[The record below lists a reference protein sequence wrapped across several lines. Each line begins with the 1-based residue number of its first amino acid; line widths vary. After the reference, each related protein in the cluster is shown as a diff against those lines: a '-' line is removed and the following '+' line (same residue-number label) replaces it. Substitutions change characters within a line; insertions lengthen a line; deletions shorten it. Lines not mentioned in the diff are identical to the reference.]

1 MSGTQQELSVAF
13 FPISPK
19 GPCLYAQQFPEGPPT
34 RGRRQV
40 NGLDLP
46 IWPGLSSSWALAPQS
61 CPCCPWP
68 CSSSTPTPRSATG
81 EDCTAHLS
89 SAQKSAV
96 ASKCLWEKA
105 RVVIMA
111 SGPPAGSN
119 LAWSWNPHQ
128 SGEAYE
134 LFSE

>member
-1 MSGTQQELSVAF
+1 MSGTEQQLSIAF

-19 GPCLYAQQFPEGPPT
+19 GPCLYAQQFLEGPP
-34 RGRRQV
+34 RHGRRQV
-40 NGLDLP
+40 NGLYLP
-46 IWPGLSSSWALAPQS
+46 LWPCISSSWALAPQP

-68 CSSSTPTPRSATG
+68 WTTSTPTPRSSTG
-81 EDCTAHLS
+81 EDCTVHHS

-96 ASKCLWEKA
+96 APKSLWEEA

-128 SGEAYE
+128 WGEAYE